1 MTESIKPCRWCE
13 GSDEVC
19 VNADCPLC
27 AGFCPLTDFPG
38 VCRYEDRS
46 EKEDLIIKLPC
57 RFGDTIYQVI
67 ETDRRNTA
75 RPTKKLTYHVRSS
88 TLTWNNLQ
96 HVVKDFGKTVFTD
109 YLQAIAALERMK
121 NSQS

>member
-1 MTESIKPCRWCE
+1 MSEQIKPCRWCE

-19 VNADCPLC
+19 ANADCPLC
-27 AGFCPLTDFPG
+27 AGFCPLRDYPG
-38 VCRYEDRS
+38 VCRYEDRG

-57 RFGDTIYQVI
+57 RFGDTIYKVV
-67 ETDRRNTA
+67 ETDRRYTA
-75 RPTKKLTYHVRSS
+75 RPTKKLTYHVRIS

-109 YLQAIAALERMK
+109 HLQALAALERMK